1 MTEPARQPPAAG
13 VLPAVPAPVRAVAD
27 RLHRAGF
34 AAYLVGGAVRDLL
47 MAREPRD
54 LDIVT
59 DARPHEV
66 AALFPGAVMVGAAF
80 GVVRVRE
87 AGAAVDVA
95 TFRREGPYLDGRRPA
110 FVEFATL
117 EQDVRRRDFTVNALL
132 LDLLTGAVVDLVG
145 GGADLGAR
153 RIRAV
158 GDPAARFAEDRLR
171 MLRAV
176 RLAAELDFTIEARTL
191 RAIRR
196 HAAAITQVSAE
207 RLRDELLRLLVAPG
221 RARGVRL
228 LQESGL
234 LAPLLPEVA
243 ATVGVP
249 QPPEYHPEG
258 DVFTHTVLTLHHLE
272 EPTPVLALAALLHDV
287 GKPPTLERADR
298 LRFPGHDVVGAA
310 LAERVCRR
318 LRLSGAMTARV
329 VTLVRDHLRLQDVP
343 RMRPGRAKRVL
354 AREDLPDLLALHRA
368 DVLASHGDLAT
379 YHWVREA
386 AARLTEEER
395 RPPRLLT
402 GDDLIALGY
411 RPGPR
416 FRDILEAVEEAQLDG
431 RVRTRAEA
439 EALVRERF
447 PQGATGEGRSG
458 SELSSP

>member
-1 MTEPARQPPAAG
+1 MTKPARQLPAA

-87 AGAAVDVA
+87 AGAEVDVA

-132 LDLLTGAVVDLVG
+132 LDLHTGAVVDLVG
-145 GGADLGAR
+145 GGADLQAR

-158 GDPAARFAEDRLR
+158 GDAVERFAEDRLR

-176 RLAAELDFTIEARTL
+176 RLAAELGFTIEAATL
-191 RAIRR
+191 EAIRR
-196 HAAAITQVSAE
+196 HAPAITQVSAE

-298 LRFPGHDVVGAA
+298 LRFPDHDVVGAA
-310 LAERVCRR
+310 LAERVCLR
-318 LRLSGAMTARV
+318 LRLGGAVTARV

-343 RMRPGRAKRVL
+343 RMRPGRAKRFL

-368 DVLASHGDLAT
+368 DVLASHGDLTT
-379 YHWVREA
+379 YRWVQEA

-395 RPPRLLT
+395 RLPRLLT

-416 FRDILEAVEEAQLDG
+416 FRVILEAVEEAQLEG

-439 EALVRERF
+439 EALVRTRF
-447 PQGATGEGRSG
+447 PQGAGGEGRPG
-458 SELSSP
+458 SEVSSP